1 MTSASPGGGNAD
13 APEADILDADML
25 ETSAAR
31 RLFGS
36 LGEVGTVIGLLL
48 AIVVIWQGAAIIFDP
63 SPLILPSPLAIWNE
77 FLLAPSYFL
86 RMSLF
91 TLYTTLAGFGLAV
104 VLGLALAVGIVHSKF
119 MERTVYTLLVALN
132 SVPKVALA
140 PLFVIWMGT
149 GIEPKIAIALM
160 LALFSV
166 VIDSVLG
173 LRSVDPDMINLA
185 RASRASSFAILS
197 KIRFPNALPSVF
209 AGLKVAI
216 SFALVG
222 AIVGEFVAG
231 SEGLG
236 FAILT
241 AQGQFDTPRVFV
253 CLILLG
259 ILGTILF
266 YVVEALERLLLPWH
280 VSQRVP
286 GGPGH

>member
-1 MTSASPGGGNAD
+1 MPASPESED
-13 APEADILDADML
+13 ASTKTPGRIAP
-25 ETSAAR
+25 R
-31 RLFGS
+31 
-36 LGEVGTVIGLLL
+36 LL
-48 AIVVIWQGAAIIFDP
+48 AALREAGMVVGLILGVLVLWEGAVRIFQP
-63 SPLILPSPLAIWNE
+63 APIILPSPALILEE

-86 RMSLF
+86 RQTLF

-104 VLGLALAVGIVHSKF
+104 VLGLTLAVGIVHSRF
-119 MERTVYTLLVALN
+119 LERTVYTLLVALN

-166 VIDSVLG
+166 VIDAVLG
-173 LRSVDPDMINLA
+173 LRTVDPDMVNLA
-185 RASRASSFAILS
+185 KASRASTFDILR

-259 ILGTILF
+259 LLGTLLF
-266 YVVEALERLLLPWH
+266 YIVEGLETLLLPWH
-280 VSQRVP
+280 VSQRSAH
-286 GGPGH
+286 GGGH

>member
-1 MTSASPGGGNAD
+1 MRAGPSHLWDALKEASSVVLL
-13 APEADILDADML
+13 ILGIMVL
-25 ETSAAR
+25 WE
-31 RLFGS
+31 
-36 LGEVGTVIGLLL
+36 
-48 AIVVIWQGAAIIFDP
+48 GAVLVFKP
-63 SPLILPSPLAIWNE
+63 SPIILPAPSALWGE
-77 FLLAPSYFL
+77 FLAAPSYFL
-86 RMSLF
+86 RQALF
-91 TLYTTLAGFGLAV
+91 TLYTTLAGFALAV
-104 VLGLALAVGIVHSKF
+104 VLGLALAVGIVHSRL
-119 MERTVYTLLVALN
+119 MEKTVYTVLVALN

-166 VIDSVLG
+166 VIDAVLG
-173 LRSVDPDMINLA
+173 LRSVDPDMISLA
-185 RASRASSFAILS
+185 KASRASTFAILR
-197 KIRFPNALPSVF
+197 KIRLPNALPSIF

-259 ILGTILF
+259 LLGTALF
-266 YVVEALERLLLPWH
+266 YVVEAIERLALPWH
-280 VSQRVP
+280 VSQRS
-286 GGPGH
+286 GRAAQH

>member
-1 MTSASPGGGNAD
+1 MTRTLSALR
-13 APEADILDADML
+13 EAAMVV
-25 ETSAAR
+25 A
-31 RLFGS
+31 
-36 LGEVGTVIGLLL
+36 LL
-48 AIVVIWQGAAIIFDP
+48 AAVALLWQGAVWAFRPPPI
-63 SPLILPSPLAIWNE
+63 ILPAPTDIWTE
-77 FLLAPSYFL
+77 FLLSPAYFL
-86 RMSLF
+86 RMAGF
-91 TLYTTLAGFGLAV
+91 TLYTTLAGFLLAV

-166 VIDSVLG
+166 VIDAVLG
-173 LRSVDPDMINLA
+173 LRTVDPDMINLA
-185 RASRASSFAILS
+185 RASRASSFDILR

-259 ILGTILF
+259 LLGTVLF
-266 YVVEALERLLLPWH
+266 YIVEALETFLLPWH
-280 VSQRVP
+280 VSQRSAH
-286 GGPGH
+286 GPQH

>member
-1 MTSASPGGGNAD
+1 MSADGSP
-13 APEADILDADML
+13 M
-25 ETSAAR
+25 SA
-31 RLFGS
+31 RLFRS
-36 LGEVGTVIGLLL
+36 LHEAGTVVGLFVG
-48 AIVVIWQGAAIIFDP
+48 VVVLWEGAVWLFKPA
-63 SPLILPSPLAIWNE
+63 PLILPAPSAIWDE
-77 FLLAPSYFL
+77 FLLAPVYFL
-86 RMSLF
+86 RMALF
-91 TLYTTLAGFGLAV
+91 TLYTTLAGFALAV

-166 VIDSVLG
+166 VIDAVLG
-173 LRSVDPDMINLA
+173 LRSVDPDMVNLA
-185 RASRASSFAILS
+185 RASRASSFAILR

-259 ILGTILF
+259 MLGTVLF
-266 YVVEALERLLLPWH
+266 YVVEAIERLLLPWH

-286 GGPGH
+286 GGAGH

>member
-1 MTSASPGGGNAD
+1 MNRLYSALYETAMVAALLAGALVLWQLGVAVFRPPAIILPAPTDIWAEFISSPG
-13 APEADILDADML
+13 
-25 ETSAAR
+25 
-31 RLFGS
+31 F
-36 LGEVGTVIGLLL
+36 
-48 AIVVIWQGAAIIFDP
+48 
-63 SPLILPSPLAIWNE
+63 
-77 FLLAPSYFL
+77 FL
-86 RMSLF
+86 RMAAF
-91 TLYTTLAGFGLAV
+91 TLYTTLAGFALAV
-104 VLGLALAVGIVHSKF
+104 VLGLVLAVGIVHSKF
-119 MERTVYTLLVALN
+119 LERTVYTLLVALN

-166 VIDSVLG
+166 VIDAVLG
-173 LRSVDPDMINLA
+173 LRTVDPDMVNLA
-185 RASRASSFAILS
+185 RASRASTFDILR
-197 KIRFPNALPSVF
+197 KIRLPNALPSIF

-253 CLILLG
+253 CLFLLG
-259 ILGTILF
+259 LLGTVLF
-266 YVVEALERLLLPWH
+266 YVVEAVETLLLPWH
-280 VSQRVP
+280 VSKRAVP
-286 GGPGH
+286 GSDH

>member
-1 MTSASPGGGNAD
+1 MSDSNPLFASRTFRA
-13 APEADILDADML
+13 LH
-25 ETSAAR
+25 
-31 RLFGS
+31 
-36 LGEVGTVIGLLL
+36 EVGMVVLLL
-48 AIVVIWQGAAIIFDP
+48 AGVVVVWEAAVYVFKP
-63 SPLILPSPLAIWNE
+63 APLILPSPSGIWDE
-77 FLLAPSYFL
+77 FLLAPAYFL

-91 TLYTTLAGFGLAV
+91 TLYTTLAGFVLAV
-104 VLGLALAVGIVHSKF
+104 VLGLGLAVGIVHSKF

-166 VIDSVLG
+166 VIDAVLG
-173 LRSVDPDMINLA
+173 LRSVDPDMVNLA
-185 RASRASSFAILS
+185 RASRASSFDILR

-259 ILGTILF
+259 LLGTALF